1 MTSGVDLKFTRILI
15 FVALC
20 CLAQSCS
27 EAGSEP
33 TATPPTAPTAATQ
46 QLSPGS
52 VEAYNNSLSNY
63 AQQQRVLDEKA
74 KAVAA
79 SIKAQEVAKQ
89 IEAQTTPP
97 PTGKNTAPVAPIPS
111 FTGQT
116 VQ

>member
-1 MTSGVDLKFTRILI
+1 LTSGADLKFTRIVLLI
-15 FVALC
+15 GLC
-20 CLAQSCS
+20 FLAQSCS
-27 EAGSEP
+27 GAESQP

-46 QLSPGS
+46 QLAPGS

-74 KAVAA
+74 KAVAD
-79 SIKAQEVAKQ
+79 SIKAQEAAKKA
-89 IEAQTTPP
+89 EALTTVP

>member
-1 MTSGVDLKFTRILI
+1 LTSGADLKFTRIVLLI
-15 FVALC
+15 VLC
-20 CLAQSCS
+20 LLTQACS
-27 EAGSEP
+27 EAASDS
-33 TATPPTAPTAATQ
+33 TSTLPTAPTAATQ

-63 AQQQRVLDEKA
+63 AQQQRALDEKA
-74 KAVAA
+74 KAVAD
-79 SIKAQEVAKQ
+79 SIKAQEAAKQ
-89 IEAQTTPP
+89 AEALKTVP